1 MIDRME
7 GCIQSFM
14 ESKTRACS
22 LSSNIIS
29 ITFILLSHIITYF
42 LLYFSIMLY
51 IGLNH
56 FWAITWCYLRTLLWV
71 THFHG
76 IKSYTDKVHIDEK
89 TEKDHGFSPKMKK
102 VKILDKTEYSNVGE
116 NIEVS
121 VIKEQESSK
130 TDKNKDRNRNENNN
144 KNRNKSNAN
153 DGKNSDTADSSSG
166 PSSVPL
172 PTEKE
177 EEKVE
182 DKVVLDSA
190 TASDRTKQIKLLVL
204 LKILKK
210 FEVTNCVIF
219 LDLYS

>member
-1 MIDRME
+1 M
-7 GCIQSFM
+7 FFVF
-14 ESKTRACS
+14 KHNFYY
-22 LSSNIIS
+22 LH
-29 ITFILLSHIITYF
+29 ITVSHNNLLSTLFQHHVVYRVEP
-42 LLYFSIMLY
+42 LLGYNMVLSANALM
-51 IGLNH
+51 GD
-56 FWAITWCYLRTLLWV
+56 A
-71 THFHG
+71 FHG

>member
-1 MIDRME
+1 MV
-7 GCIQSFM
+7 
-14 ESKTRACS
+14 
-22 LSSNIIS
+22 LSANALMGD
-29 ITFILLSHIITYF
+29 T
-42 LLYFSIMLY
+42 
-51 IGLNH
+51 
-56 FWAITWCYLRTLLWV
+56 
-71 THFHG
+71 FHG

-116 NIEVS
+116 NIDVS

-219 LDLYS
+219 LDLFSFMFFSMIVSLYSWISHGF